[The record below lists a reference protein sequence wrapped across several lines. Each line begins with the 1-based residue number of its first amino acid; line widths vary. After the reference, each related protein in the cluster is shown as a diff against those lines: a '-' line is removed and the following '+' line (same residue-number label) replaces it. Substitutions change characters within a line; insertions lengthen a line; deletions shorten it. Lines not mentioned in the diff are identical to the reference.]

1 MLPRVVMRTV
11 LCLRSKVAYNLSTLR
26 KPAGI
31 VLSLLFLAAWAVPFS
46 GQQHPGSARVSRL
59 LLIIPFE
66 NTARMPLKL
75 QPTADAFLIMARLD
89 LAEDKFA
96 SAAQNLDHALAAAN
110 AFALKP
116 DIRSGA
122 AGEATSQLF

>member
-11 LCLRSKVAYNLSTLR
+11 LCLRSKVAYNLITLR

-31 VLSLLFLAAWAVPFS
+31 VLSLPFLAASTVPFS
-46 GQQHPGSARVSRL
+46 GQQHHGPARMSRL

-66 NTARMPLKL
+66 NIVRNSLKL
-75 QPTADAFLIMARLD
+75 QPTPDAYLVMVRLD
-89 LAEDKFA
+89 LGENKSA
-96 SAAQNLDHALAAAN
+96 SAAQNLDNPLAPTN
-110 AFALKP
+110 AFALKH